1 MATLFDSPRT
11 LACLQLV
18 VAARRDDILA
28 WLRPIEQLIRRL
40 LLLEAQSLPPSA
52 SSQSATTR
60 APKPAPK
67 PASEPRQRRLIVL
80 DPEAPHTWPAHFR
93 LLDRRRPSRHAGGPM
108 RTGLHAGL
116 YNSFALAERWQAAL
130 RVAENPAR
138 YVRRAAALLKRA
150 PLILESLCKPPPRH
164 AHLHGPCDWAIDE
177 ACLRLAFAPPDSS

>member
-40 LLLEAQSLPPSA
+40 LLLEAQSLPPA
-52 SSQSATTR
+52 QN
-60 APKPAPK
+60 PAP
-67 PASEPRQRRLIVL
+67 APRAKAPRKRRLITL
-80 DPEAPHTWPAHFR
+80 DPEAPQTWPAHFR
-93 LLDRRRPSRHAGGPM
+93 LAQTARKPPANPLRRACKRADN
-108 RTGLHAGL
+108 AGL
-116 YNSFALAERWQAAL
+116 YPSFALAERWQAVL

-138 YVRRAAALLKRA
+138 YVLRAAAFLKRA
-150 PLILESLCKPPPRH
+150 PLILERLCKPPPRH
-164 AHLHGPCDWAIDE
+164 AHLYGPCDWAIDE